1 MTIQKSGPLNANGVP
16 LPVVEAQALK
26 NGLPS
31 TLPDLDPSRLT
42 ITRAAT
48 LKTLPEPNTLVFGE
62 VPTDHMLY
70 VEFSPELGWSAPQI
84 KPYGPLNLD
93 PASSCF
99 HYCPNV
105 FEGMKAY
112 RGPDGTPRLFRPQL
126 NMERM
131 LRSQNAL
138 PFPYAH
144 THPRLFPTSL
154 RPDHTPQPFDPDALL
169 TLIKR
174 LVATEERWI
183 PRARGCSLYIR
194 PTLIGTRPSLGV
206 SASNHAALYVI
217 LSPTGPYIRS
227 AEGGIALLAMG
238 DQVRAWPGGTGG
250 HKLGLNYA
258 PGFVA
263 QRTAAALGYQQLL
276 WVLGE
281 TVAEAGAMNVFAVF
295 ERPDGAL
302 DVVTPP
308 LDGTILPGV
317 TRASVL
323 ALLSHHAS
331 GTTSTSTGTSTAA
344 AALPQLPPS
353 THLHTAERALT
364 MSELFTASARGTLR
378 EVFCVGTAAVVIP
391 AARIG
396 WRRGG
401 ADAPVQDVVLPVVGG
416 TGSIAHALWERLV
429 DIQEGRVEWEGWGVP
444 CACEEAVAGAD
455 P

>member
-1 MTIQKSGPLNANGVP
+1 MTVHKAGSDPLNANGVP
-16 LPVVEAQALK
+16 LPPAEAQVLK

-31 TLPDLDPSRLT
+31 TLHDIDPSRLI
-42 ITRAAT
+42 ITRAAV
-48 LKTLPEPNTLVFGE
+48 LKKLPEPETLVFGE

-70 VEFSPELGWSAPQI
+70 MDFSPDRGWSAPQI

-105 FEGMKAY
+105 FEGLKAY
-112 RGPDGTPRLFRPQL
+112 LGPDGTPRLFRPQL

-131 LRSQNAL
+131 ARSAERVAL
-138 PFPYAH
+138 PSF
-144 THPRLFPTSL
+144 S
-154 RPDHTPQPFDPDALL
+154 QDAVL

-174 LVATEERWI
+174 LVALEARWI

-194 PTLIGTRPSLGV
+194 PTFIGTRPSLGV
-206 SASNHAALYVI
+206 SASRHAALYVI
-217 LSPTGPYIRS
+217 LSPTGPYIRDQ
-227 AEGGIALLAMG
+227 EGKGISLLAMS

-276 WVLGE
+276 WLLGE

-295 ERPDGAL
+295 KRTDGAL

-323 ALLSHHAS
+323 SLLSHTPH
-331 GTTSTSTGTSTAA
+331 T
-344 AALPQLPPS
+344 AALPQLP
-353 THLHTAERALT
+353 TDTRLHTEERPLT
-364 MSELFTASARGTLR
+364 MSELFAAAEAGTLR

-396 WRRGG
+396 WQRRVGGDG
-401 ADAPVQDVVLPVVGG
+401 ADADTDAEMHIQDIVLPVVGEE
-416 TGSIAHALWERLV
+416 GSLAQALWERLV
-429 DIQEGRVEWEGWGVP
+429 DIQEGRVDWEGWGIP
-444 CACEEAVAGAD
+444 CGDAAVA
-455 P
+455 

>member
-131 LRSQNAL
+131 LRSAERVAL
-138 PFPYAH
+138 P
-144 THPRLFPTSL
+144 
-154 RPDHTPQPFDPDALL
+154 PFDPDALL

-238 DQVRAWPGGTGG
+238 DQ
-250 HKLGLNYA
+250 LGLNYA

-295 ERPDGAL
+295 ERPDGGKLRSSPA
-302 DVVTPP
+302 P
-308 LDGTILPGV
+308 
-317 TRASVL
+317 
-323 ALLSHHAS
+323 
-331 GTTSTSTGTSTAA
+331 TSTAA